1 MKLFTPEQKENQVKV
16 LTEIRNGNLKHC
28 RYHIKISAGEDF
40 ESAGG
45 VKDYDRYCIQGA
57 MFKVLGGS
65 RTEAWNSVG
74 YTFFE
79 DERSIVAFNDS
90 KAKSLNEVA
99 DYLVREHGWQDIK

>member
-1 MKLFTPEQKENQVKV
+1 MKLLTLEQKENQVKL

-28 RYHIKISAGEDF
+28 RYHIKILAGEDF
-40 ESAGG
+40 ESADG

-57 MFKVLGGS
+57 VLKVLGGS
-65 RTEAWNSVG
+65 RAEAWEFIG
-74 YTFFE
+74 YASSQ
-79 DERSIVAFNDS
+79 DKGDIVAFNDS